1 MLDAESL
8 IDYGGLILIILSVYA
23 QTGLFFCFFVPS
35 GGLMFTAGILIA
47 SGHYNYHILAVCLLL
62 TLAAVAGNAT
72 GYWFGNRTAHLL
84 LKRKNSRFFKKHY
97 LLSAENFYHK
107 YGAVALAVGPFL
119 PIIRTFAPIVSG
131 MIRLNF
137 YRFLL
142 FTGIGS
148 IAYVF
153 SFVFAG
159 YLIGKMPFLKP
170 YLTYFVVLFLLV
182 VTTPVVIRIIR
193 TFKGDSHNHGNKKIN

>member
-1 MLDAESL
+1 MLDAKSL
-8 IDYGGLILIILSVYA
+8 IDYGGLILIVLSVYA
-23 QTGLFFCFFVPS
+23 QTGFFFCFFVPS

-47 SGHYNYHILAVCLLL
+47 SGHYNYNIWFVCLLL
-62 TLAAVAGNAT
+62 TLAAAAGNAT

-107 YGAVALAVGPFL
+107 YGAVALIVGLFL

-142 FTGIGS
+142 FTSIGS
-148 IAYVF
+148 ITYVF
-153 SFVFAG
+153 SFVLAG
-159 YLIGKMPFLKP
+159 YLTGKMPFLKP
-170 YLTYFVVLFLLV
+170 YLTYFVVLFLLL
-182 VTTPVVIRIIR
+182 VTTPIIIRIIR
-193 TFKGDSHNHGNKKIN
+193 TLKQGVNDHKN